1 MSVTRTGLASHD
13 STCNVSEGTRQA
25 AVVAGASQATVRTAE
40 IAHYRACKASAVANG
55 VNPSCFVDA
64 LYALGT
70 GGL

>member
-1 MSVTRTGLASHD
+1 MSVTRTGLQAHD
-13 STCNVSEGTRQA
+13 NTCNMAEGTRQA
-25 AVVAGASQATVRTAE
+25 AVVPGASQATVRTAE
-40 IAHYRACKASAVANG
+40 IAHYRACKASALTNG